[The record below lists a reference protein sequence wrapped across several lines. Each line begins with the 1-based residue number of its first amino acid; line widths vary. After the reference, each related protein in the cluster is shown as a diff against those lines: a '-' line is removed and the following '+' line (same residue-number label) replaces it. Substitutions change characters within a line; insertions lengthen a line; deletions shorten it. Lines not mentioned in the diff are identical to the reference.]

1 MTTES
6 SSGQHRDTIVVRAA
20 RADERDEVR
29 ALTFRAYEEYSQTME
44 PPAWNALKQAV
55 SAALESPDAE
65 RVVAERGG
73 RLLGSVMLFAPDA
86 DAYEGVAERPGRPE
100 LRLLAVDPS
109 ARGQGIAERL
119 VTECVNRSRAMRARE
134 LGLHT
139 SRSMRA
145 AIDLYRR
152 LGFVRAPEDDFQP
165 EGAELVEGYR
175 LRL

>member
-6 SSGQHRDTIVVRAA
+6 SSGQQGDAIVVRLA
-20 RADERDEVR
+20 RDDEGDAIR
-29 ALTFRAYEEYSQTME
+29 ALVFRAYDEYSRLME
-44 PPAWNALKQAV
+44 PLAWQALAQAV
-55 SAALESPDAE
+55 SIALESPDSI
-65 RVVAERGG
+65 RIVAEQHG
-73 RLLGSVMLFAPDA
+73 RLAGSVMLFAA
-86 DAYEGVAERPGRPE
+86 HVDAYDGLTERRGRPE
-100 LRLLAVDPS
+100 LRLLAVEPW

-119 VTECVNRSRAMRARE
+119 VAECAHRAKEMQATE

-145 AIDLYRR
+145 ALALYRR

-165 EGAELVEGYR
+165 VGAELVEGYR